1 MRTIL
6 FVTSGLLLMASFL
19 IVAKLFSEHFPAAL
33 NWAVALGLGLW
44 LAITT
49 ANMWI
54 GVTKA
59 GYSVADELPILLL
72 LFAVPVVATVLVRW
86 RFL

>member
-1 MRTIL
+1 MRTAL
-6 FVTSGLLLMASFL
+6 FLTSGLLLIASLL
-19 IVAKLFSEHFPAAL
+19 IVGKLFSEHFPSAPTWAL
-33 NWAVALGLGLW
+33 TLGTILW
-44 LAITT
+44 LALTG

-59 GYSVADELPILLL
+59 GYSVTEELPILLL
-72 LFAVPVVATVLVRW
+72 LFAVPTAASVLVRW